1 MNFENFVFIYLVI
14 WKFVAL
20 SSWCKV
26 NNSYFRKF
34 SPDDVVLGL
43 APESIMDLADSYKDF
58 SIAYQEA
65 QKIPG
70 CVVHIGARPNE
81 IHHENFVDLDSYEDK
96 KLAMVIADE
105 QTKIL
110 AYVLKQVS
118 KGKPE
123 NWLQI
128 ENGQRK
134 NKVPKVV
141 VGVFGL
147 YHAHGVL
154 ENIKK
159 VKKEAY
165 LEAHRKTMPQPT
177 KGYIRG
183 FINSLFESK
192 PAPKE
197 D

>member
-1 MNFENFVFIYLVI
+1 MNFV
-14 WKFVAL
+14 
-20 SSWCKV
+20 SSHLDCKV

-43 APESIMDLADSYKDF
+43 SPESIMDLANSYKDF

-81 IHHENFVDLDSYEDK
+81 IHHENFVDIDSYEDK
-96 KLAMVIADE
+96 KLQIEIADE
-105 QTKIL
+105 QAKIL

-128 ENGQRK
+128 ENGKRK

-154 ENIKK
+154 ENIKT

-165 LEAHRKTMPQPT
+165 LEAHGKTMPQSQHN

-183 FINSLFESK
+183 FISSLFESK